1 MAQHFEYM
9 RLIENN
15 NQISENQISLERLIN
30 DPLKTLTKSDTDYDK
45 KVLEIC
51 HTGKFLML
59 LNSGFQITEVREK
72 PDFIIESSNAIKVG
86 LEHEIL
92 VETTH
97 KKVEGSF
104 SDLLKVVENLFRERH
119 PESKLLVTIYVNTK
133 KKISK
138 HEKPIL
144 TERLLS
150 MIEDS
155 IFKNRFEENDLVHN
169 IYWHKRSK
177 LNFSCNTGGWG
188 QQSLQTDIVLKSI
201 MNKETKRPSYI
212 RNTGLKEQ
220 WLLIVI
226 GSLSQSSYE
235 LDSIFDKNFKV
246 ESGFTR
252 IFIMEDFKAKLFEI

>member
-1 MAQHFEYM
+1 M
-9 RLIENN
+9 RQIENN
-15 NQISENQISLERLIN
+15 NHISENQISLEGLI
-30 DPLKTLTKSDTDYDK
+30 DIPLKTLDKSDKDYDK
-45 KVLEIC
+45 KKLEIC

-72 PDFIIESSNAIKVG
+72 PDFIIESSNALKVG

-92 VETTH
+92 VDTTH

-104 SDLLKVVENLFRERH
+104 SDLLEVVEDLFRERH
-119 PESKLLVTIYVNTK
+119 ADTKLLVNIYVNTK

-138 HEKPIL
+138 HEKPKL
-144 TERLLS
+144 VVRLLS

-155 IFKNRFEENDLVHN
+155 IFNNRFEENDLLLN
-169 IYWHKRSK
+169 IFWHKHSG
-177 LNFSCNTGGWG
+177 LHFNCNTGAWW
-188 QQSLQTDIVLKSI
+188 QQSLQPIKVLDSI
-201 MNKETKRPSYI
+201 NNKETKRLSYI

-235 LDSIFDKNFKV
+235 LDSSFDNNFKV
-246 ESGFTR
+246 ESGFNR
-252 IFIMEDFKAKLFEI
+252 IFIMEDFRSRLFEIQ

>member
-1 MAQHFEYM
+1 M

-15 NQISENQISLERLIN
+15 NQISENQISIERLIN
-30 DPLKTLTKSDTDYDK
+30 EPLKTLDKSHTDYDK

-59 LNSGFQITEVREK
+59 LNSGFQIAEVREQ

-92 VETTH
+92 VETIH

-119 PESKLLVTIYVNTK
+119 PETKLLVSIYVNTS
-133 KKISK
+133 KKIRK

-155 IFKNRFEENDLVHN
+155 IFNKRFEENDLVHN
-169 IYWHKRSK
+169 IFWHKLTK
-177 LNFSCNTGGWG
+177 LNFSCNTGAWW
-188 QQSLQTDIVLKSI
+188 QQSLQADIVLKSI
-201 MNKETKRPSYI
+201 KNKETKRLSYI
-212 RNTGLKEQ
+212 RNTGLMEQ

-226 GSLSQSSYE
+226 GSLNQSSFE
-235 LDSIFDKNFKV
+235 LDSRFDKNFKV
-246 ESGFTR
+246 ESGFSR
-252 IFIMEDFKAKLFEI
+252 IFIMEDFNAKLFEI